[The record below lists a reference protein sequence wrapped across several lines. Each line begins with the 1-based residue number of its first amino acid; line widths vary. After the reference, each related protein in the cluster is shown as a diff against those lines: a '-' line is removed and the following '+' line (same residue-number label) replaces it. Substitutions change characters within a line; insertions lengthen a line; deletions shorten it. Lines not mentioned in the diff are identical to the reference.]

1 VERIA
6 ASVERHYGLGGRLEA
21 IFEALRAMG
30 KNLESLTPADLAPI
44 DEFHIRGREATME
57 LARLAALSPGL
68 RVLDVGCG
76 LGGSTRYLASTYS
89 CRVTGIDL
97 TREYC
102 EVAAALSERVGLA
115 HLTDFRHGSA
125 LEMPFDDAMFEI
137 VWTEH
142 AQMNIQDKAALY
154 REMARVLKPGG
165 RLVFHDIL
173 QGNGG
178 EPHNPVPW
186 AEEPAI
192 SFLIMP
198 QALRHLL
205 EWVGF
210 RTLVWE
216 DKTATSLDWFRRA
229 VEQMKAM
236 GPAPLGL
243 HLLMGLTARTKFEN
257 NIRNLEE
264 GRIVVSQAV
273 LEWVR

>member
-1 VERIA
+1 
-6 ASVERHYGLGGRLEA
+6 
-21 IFEALRAMG
+21 M
-30 KNLESLTPADLAPI
+30 D
-44 DEFHIRGREATME
+44 
-57 LARLAALSPGL
+57 LARLTALSPGL

-76 LGGSTRYLASTYS
+76 LGGSTRYLASRYS
-89 CRVTGIDL
+89 CRMTGIDL

-115 HLTDFRHGSA
+115 HLTDFHHGSV

-142 AQMNIQDKAALY
+142 AQMNIQDQAALY
-154 REMARVLKPGG
+154 REMARVLTPGG

-178 EPHNPVPW
+178 EPHYPVPW
-186 AEEPAI
+186 AEEPGI
-192 SFLIMP
+192 SFLITP
-198 QALRHLL
+198 ETLRHLL
-205 EWVGF
+205 ERVGF

-229 VEQMKAM
+229 VEQMKTM

-243 HLLMGLTARTKFEN
+243 HPLMGMTARTKFEN

-264 GRIVVSQAV
+264 GRIVVSQAG

>member
-30 KNLESLTPADLAPI
+30 KDLESLTPADLASV

-89 CRVTGIDL
+89 CHVTGIDL

-115 HLTDFRHGSA
+115 HLTDFH
-125 LEMPFDDAMFEI
+125 
-137 VWTEH
+137 H
-142 AQMNIQDKAALY
+142 
-154 REMARVLKPGG
+154 
-165 RLVFHDIL
+165 
-173 QGNGG
+173 
-178 EPHNPVPW
+178 
-186 AEEPAI
+186 
-192 SFLIMP
+192 
-198 QALRHLL
+198 
-205 EWVGF
+205 
-210 RTLVWE
+210 TLVWE
-216 DKTATSLDWFRRA
+216 DTTATSLDWFRRA
-229 VEQMKAM
+229 VEQMKTM

-243 HLLMGLTARTKFEN
+243 HLLMGMTARTKFEN

-273 LEWVR
+273 LERVR